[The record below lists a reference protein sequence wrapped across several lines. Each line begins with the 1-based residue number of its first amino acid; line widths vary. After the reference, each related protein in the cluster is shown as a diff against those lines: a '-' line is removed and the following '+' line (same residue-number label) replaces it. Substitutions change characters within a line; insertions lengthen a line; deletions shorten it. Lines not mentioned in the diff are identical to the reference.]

1 MDEVRWS
8 PGGNVRKV
16 GEETRSQLESP
27 IAYEE
32 VVKAIKSMKKGK
44 GVGGDKVSSEMLLK
58 GGEMLWHNLH
68 ALLQVCWD
76 EEFIPGE
83 WMEGIIVPLHK
94 EGNEKDLGNYRGI
107 TLGSHIGKVFCTVL
121 KERLGQAV
129 DGVVLEEAQGGFRK
143 NRQTVD
149 HLFVVNGACQLRR
162 GREKRHGWPF

>member
-1 MDEVRWS
+1 
-8 PGGNVRKV
+8 
-16 GEETRSQLESP
+16 
-27 IAYEE
+27 
-32 VVKAIKSMKKGK
+32 
-44 GVGGDKVSSEMLLK
+44 
-58 GGEMLWHNLH
+58 
-68 ALLQVCWD
+68 
-76 EEFIPGE
+76 
-83 WMEGIIVPLHK
+83 MEGIIVPLHK

-149 HLFVVNGACQLRR
+149 HLFVVNGVCQLHR